1 MTKRSLLFLL
11 VPLMIASGL
20 STTSA
25 EAQFGFRPN
34 RINDTL
40 RRQERRQLYRPNV
53 HLTRD
58 SSGSRTF
65 RSGSSIPY
73 EYRTRQGFV
82 SKIEIRSGLKVIKT
96 IYPPVSSAGQG
107 RVTLTTTDFAKA
119 GKTGSKLKFKLWGWQ
134 GRTGMQSVHGE
145 SISYTLIP

>member
-1 MTKRSLLFLL
+1 MTSRPLFFLL
-11 VPLMIASGL
+11 VPVLVAGSFFTMN
-20 STTSA
+20 A

-53 HLTRD
+53 HITRN
-58 SSGSRTF
+58 SSGSRIF
-65 RSGSSIPY
+65 KSGSSIPY

-82 SKIEIRSGLKVIKT
+82 SKIEIRSGLKIIKT
-96 IYPPVSSAGQG
+96 IHLPASSAGRG
-107 RVTLTTTDFAKA
+107 RFTLTATDFAKA

-134 GRTGMQSVHGE
+134 GRNGMQSVHGE